1 MPALTMRIWIIQ
13 IKNTLIMKKKYNE
26 IRNEYK
32 SKKLSKKDVD
42 PDPFK
47 QFIQWMDEAIKS
59 DVKEPTAMSL
69 ATAGRN
75 LQPSNRIVLLKE
87 IENGGFIFF
96 SNYESKKGHQLI
108 ENPYGSLLFF
118 WPELEKQIRIE
129 GRIEKT
135 SKEISDNYYL
145 TRPAKKRIGAWASP
159 QSKEISNRTYL
170 EKLQDEYEKKFKGN
184 PHIRPEN
191 WGGYILI
198 PYAFEFWQGRPNRLH
213 DRIEYY
219 LDDNDWKIRRLAP

>member
-1 MPALTMRIWIIQ
+1 
-13 IKNTLIMKKKYNE
+13 MKKKYDE

-32 SKKLSKKDVD
+32 NKKLSKKDVD

-47 QFIQWMDEAIKS
+47 QFTVWMDEAIKS
-59 DVKEPTAMSL
+59 GVKEPTAMAL
-69 ATAGRN
+69 ATSGKN

-87 IENGGFIFF
+87 IQNGGFIFF

-118 WPELEKQIRIE
+118 WPELEKQIRLE

-145 TRPAKKRIGAWASP
+145 TRPAKRRIGAWASP
-159 QSKEISNRTYL
+159 QSREIPNRKSL
-170 EKLQDEYEKKFKGN
+170 EELQADYEAKFEGQPPK
-184 PHIRPEN
+184 RPEN

-198 PYAFEFWQGRPNRLH
+198 PYTFEFWQGRPNRLH